1 MQKTELFVG
10 GLPEYLRVDIE
21 LRDPQ
26 DLQTA
31 MYLAREFERRV
42 AAWPPSQQRRDATTA
57 TGAGLGSRDTS
68 TARGST
74 DRYDDAR
81 R

>member
-10 GLPEYLRVDIE
+10 GLPEYLQVDVE

-31 MYLAREFERRV
+31 MGFRTARGSLAPIP
-42 AAWPPSQQRRDATTA
+42 AARIATTA
-57 TGAGLGSRDTS
+57 TGAGLGTRDTS

-74 DRYDDAR
+74 DRYDDIR